1 MIINDI
7 RTTTLKVPL
16 NRTFVTAIRST
27 DYLEDLLVE
36 IHAGEHIGYGSAPAT
51 TPITGD
57 TIEGMQSV
65 INNIVSPN
73 LIGLNALDRVCI
85 YQKVFKKFAGNSGV
99 RMAIDIALFD
109 LAAKYANMPLYQYL
123 GGNDNILQTD
133 VTISCGKIE
142 VVKENV
148 EKALYKGF
156 KVLKI
161 KLGNCVEDDVNIC
174 KALAKIIPNDIAL
187 RIDANQGWT
196 LKESLYF
203 LQEISNL
210 SLNIEIIEQP
220 VAATD
225 LSSMREITSKSL
237 LPITADE
244 SMFSPYDAANILSSK
259 SADMLNIKL
268 AKCGGIQNA
277 LKIKHTADAFH
288 TECMVGCMME
298 SPLGIAAAAHFSA
311 AVGITKIDLDP
322 LDWVSSDIFS
332 EWLGFD
338 QGIIKLSS
346 NKAGIGYM
354 P

>member
-1 MIINDI
+1 MIIDNVKI
-7 RTTTLKVPL
+7 KTIKVPL
-16 NRTFVTAIRST
+16 NRTFITAIRST

-36 IHAGEHIGYGSAPAT
+36 IHAGGYVGYGSAPAT
-51 TPITGD
+51 TAVTGD

-65 INNIVSPN
+65 INNIISPN
-73 LIGLNALDRVCI
+73 LMGWNALDRLGI
-85 YQKVFKKFAGNSGV
+85 YQKVFKKFAGNSGA

-109 LAAKYANMPLYQYL
+109 LASKRANLPLYQYL
-123 GGNDNILQTD
+123 GGNSNSLQTD
-133 VTISCGKIE
+133 VTISCGNIID
-142 VVKENV
+142 VKKNV
-148 EKALYKGF
+148 EQALSKGF
-156 KVLKI
+156 KILKI
-161 KLGNCVEDDVNIC
+161 KLGNCVQDDVYVC
-174 KALAKIIPNDIAL
+174 KALAKIIPSNISL

-203 LQEISNL
+203 LQEISSL

-244 SMFSPYDAANILSSK
+244 SVFTPYDAANILSSK
-259 SADMLNIKL
+259 SADILNIKL

-277 LKIKHTADAFH
+277 LKIKHMADGFH

-298 SPLGIAAAAHFSA
+298 SPLGIAAAAHFAS
-311 AVGITKIDLDP
+311 AVGITKVDLDP
-322 LDWVSSDIFS
+322 LDWVSSDVFS
-332 EWLGFD
+332 KWLGFD
-338 QGIIKLSS
+338 QGIITLSN
-346 NKAGIGYM
+346 NKPGIGYI